1 METLHDKYTICN
13 KEGYLLCLTLDK
25 ALEEQEKA
33 RQEGDEMG
41 VKMLQVAIDM
51 ILDQVEPLEE

>member
-1 METLHDKYTICN
+1 MTLHDQHTICN
-13 KEGYLLCLTLDK
+13 KQGYLLCLTLDK

-33 RQEGDEMG
+33 RQDGDKVG

>member
-1 METLHDKYTICN
+1 MHTLHDTHTICN

-33 RQEGDEMG
+33 RQDGDDIG

-51 ILDQVEPLEE
+51 ILEQLEPLEE

>member
-1 METLHDKYTICN
+1 MHTLHDQHTICN
-13 KEGYLLCLTLDK
+13 KEGYLLCLTLNK

-33 RQEGDEMG
+33 REDGDEIG

-51 ILDQVEPLEE
+51 ILEQVEPLEE